1 MEVEIIA
8 TMIDDTTGS
17 MAILVVGR
25 RRLIL
30 EGTAWC
36 QDGEPQFM
44 FGNVGT
50 LNPNIQQTGY
60 SMAKVELE
68 LQDDEVFDEETPER
82 SSAEL
87 LMTMVG
93 KWIELARPGNR
104 KIVVVNLWI
113 RICLSRLLFFRY
125 TSHRK

>member
-93 KWIELARPGNR
+93 KWIGLARPGNR
-104 KIVVVNLWI
+104 KIVVVNLWTLSS
-113 RICLSRLLFFRY
+113 ICRMCSPGLYINTF
-125 TSHRK
+125 